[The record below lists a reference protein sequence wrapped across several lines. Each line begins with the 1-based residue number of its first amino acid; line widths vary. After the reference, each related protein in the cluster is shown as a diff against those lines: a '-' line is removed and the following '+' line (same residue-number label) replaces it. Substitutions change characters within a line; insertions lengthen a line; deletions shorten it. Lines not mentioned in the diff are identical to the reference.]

1 MGAQP
6 FYLLCGGQS
15 PCPLGSSVKLPIKA
29 VGNFATGMTRLVVFV
44 VIVLVILFF
53 SF

>member
-1 MGAQP
+1 MP
-6 FYLLCGGQS
+6 FRIVWWF
-15 PCPLGSSVKLPIKA
+15 VKLPIKA

-53 SF
+53 IF